1 MPHSKVRF
9 TVSLTIPEANL
20 AKFQSI
26 AQSMIAGS
34 QSEPGTLAYDWHFSP
49 DNKSCRLIEEYAD
62 AKAVEAHT
70 EGPVVKTLVPKM
82 LEVSTITS
90 FEVYGDPG
98 PKASQALSHIGAHIY
113 SFWQGMQR

>member
-1 MPHSKVRF
+1 MPHTKVRF
-9 TVSLTIPEANL
+9 TVSLAIPEANL

-34 QSEPGTLAYDWHFSP
+34 QSEPGTLAYDWFFSP
-49 DNKSCRLIEEYAD
+49 DQKSCRLIEEYAD

-70 EGPVVKTLVPKM
+70 NGPVVKDLVPKM
-82 LEVSTITS
+82 LAISTITS

-98 PKASQALSHIGAHIY
+98 PQASQVLTHIGAKIY
-113 SFWQGMQR
+113 PLWQSLPR